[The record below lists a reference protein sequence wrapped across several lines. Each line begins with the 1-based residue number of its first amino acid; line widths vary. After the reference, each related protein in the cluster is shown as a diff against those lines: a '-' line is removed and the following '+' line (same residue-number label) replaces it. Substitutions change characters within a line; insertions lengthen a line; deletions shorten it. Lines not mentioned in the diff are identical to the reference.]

1 MKKLVFTAL
10 AVVAFSGV
18 TRTNTAVKS
27 EINMLSLK
35 IKDCASE
42 TIDKM
47 DCLDPDNELSSVQAN
62 TIYQV
67 LYDNCVG
74 K

>member
-1 MKKLVFTAL
+1 MA
-10 AVVAFSGV
+10 
-18 TRTNTAVKS
+18 NTADKS
-27 EINMLSLK
+27 ELNMLSLK

-47 DCLDPDNELSSVQAN
+47 DCLDPDNELSSMQTNA
-62 TIYQV
+62 IYQV
-67 LYDNCVG
+67 LYDKCVG

>member
-1 MKKLVFTAL
+1 MKKLVFTAF

-18 TRTNTAVKS
+18 AMANTADKS
-27 EINMLSLK
+27 EFNMLSLK

-47 DCLDPDNELSSVQAN
+47 DCLDPDNELSSMQTNA
-62 TIYQV
+62 IYQV
-67 LYDNCVG
+67 LYDKCVG